1 LSSSNAFNNFTG
13 GRWTPSRGGATFGD
27 ENPAQRG
34 SNIGTFQ
41 SSIADDVR
49 EAIDAAADAF
59 RSWRKTTVAERQRYI
74 AGFLNLLKDSREEI
88 ARIVTLENGKTIRE
102 SRAEVDSALVEGGY
116 HLQQTASFFEQ
127 ASQKR
132 VGALTTWTKL
142 EPVGVV
148 GIISPWNF
156 PMNVM
161 CRKTL
166 PALLTGNTVV
176 FKPATFTPW
185 SGVYMAGLFERAG
198 LPPGVFNCVTGPGS
212 ALGDVI
218 VTDPRIRAI
227 SFTGSTAV
235 GKKIQAKAAA
245 NLTRTQLELG
255 GKNALIVMDDADL
268 ALALEAAVTAGFSN
282 AGQWCTSTSRVLL
295 HQKIATPFLD
305 ALVKRA
311 DDMTVGDGLNESTD
325 MGPVA
330 GAAQHA
336 DVTAAIRQAISDG
349 ARIVAGAARPKS
361 RTASP
366 ESRAPSPGPQ
376 APSPESRAASP
387 DGYFVR
393 PTVLTGVTPQMTA
406 FREEIFGPVLA
417 VCEFKS
423 LDEALALANDSMY
436 GLSSAIYTTSAA
448 TAEAYVDGIEAGLA
462 HVNVHTGYKEPSL
475 PFGGVKQS
483 GAGLPENSETGL
495 EFFVDRKAVY
505 ERFSSGT

>member
-1 LSSSNAFNNFTG
+1 MDTFNNFIR
-13 GRWTPSRGGATFGD
+13 GRWTPSRSGATFGD
-27 ENPAQRG
+27 ENPATRG
-34 SNIGTFQ
+34 SSLGAFAASTSGDIT
-41 SSIADDVR
+41 

-59 RSWRKTTVAERQRYI
+59 RTWRRTTVADRQQYV
-74 AGFLNLLKDSREEI
+74 AEFLKLLKDSREEL
-88 ARIVTLENGKTIRE
+88 ARIVTLENGKTIKE

-116 HLQQTASFFEQ
+116 HLQQVAGFFEN
-127 ASQKR
+127 AGQKST
-132 VGALTTWTKL
+132 GALTTWVKL

-176 FKPATFTPW
+176 LKPATFTPW
-185 SGVYMAGLFERAG
+185 SGIYMARLFERAG
-198 LPPGVFNCVTGPGS
+198 LPPGVFNCVTGLGAS
-212 ALGDVI
+212 IGNALIDDARV
-218 VTDPRIRAI
+218 RAV
-227 SFTGSTAV
+227 SFTGSTDV
-235 GKKIQAKAAA
+235 GRKIQGRAAA

-268 ALALEAAVTAGFSN
+268 TMAVEAAITAGFSN

-295 HQKIATPFLD
+295 HKTIAAPFLD
-305 ALVKRA
+305 ALISRA
-311 DDMTVGDGLNESTD
+311 NAMAVGDGLSESTD

-330 GAAQHA
+330 GPKQHE
-336 DVTAAIRQAISDG
+336 DVSAAIRQAVADG
-349 ARIVAGAARPKS
+349 ARLAAGAD
-361 RTASP
+361 TAALP
-366 ESRAPSPGPQ
+366 A
-376 APSPESRAASP
+376 

-393 PTVLTGVTPQMTA
+393 PTVLTRVTPDMSA
-406 FREEIFGPVLA
+406 FRDEIFGPVLA
-417 VCEFKS
+417 VCEFGS
-423 LDEALALANDSMY
+423 LDEALELANNSIY
-436 GLSSAIYTTSAA
+436 GLSSAIYTASAA
-448 TAEAYVDGIEAGLA
+448 TAHAYVDGIEAGLA

-505 ERFSSGT
+505 ERLIDGTKT

>member
-1 LSSSNAFNNFTG
+1 MSSSSAFNNFIA
-13 GRWTPSRGGATFGD
+13 GRWTPSAGGVTFGN
-27 ENPAQRG
+27 ENPAHRG
-34 SNIGTFQ
+34 SSLGAFQ
-41 SSIADDVR
+41 SSSVHDVR
-49 EAIDAAADAF
+49 DAIDAAAEAF
-59 RSWRKTTVAERQRYI
+59 RSWRRTSVADRQRHI
-74 AGFLNLLKDSREEI
+74 AAFLNLLKDSREEL

-116 HLQQTASFFEQ
+116 HLQQVAGFYDSTSRKHA
-127 ASQKR
+127 R
-132 VGALTTWTKL
+132 DLTTWVKL

-198 LPPGVFNCVTGPGS
+198 LPPGVLNCVTGPGS
-212 ALGDVI
+212 SIGDAI
-218 VTDPRIRAI
+218 VHDPRVRAV
-227 SFTGSTAV
+227 SFTGSTEV
-235 GKKIQAKAAA
+235 GKQIQAKAAA

-268 ALALEAAVTAGFSN
+268 SLALEAAITAGFSN

-295 HQKIATPFLD
+295 HRKIADAFLG
-305 ALVKRA
+305 LLTKRA
-311 DDMTVGDGLNESTD
+311 DGMAVGDGLSETTD

-330 GAAQHA
+330 GPKQHA
-336 DVTAAIRQAISDG
+336 DVTAAIRQAVSDG
-349 ARIVAGAARPKS
+349 ARLVAGAGAL
-361 RTASP
+361 
-366 ESRAPSPGPQ
+366 PQ
-376 APSPESRAASP
+376 

-393 PTVLTGVTPQMTA
+393 PTVLTGVTPQMPA
-406 FREEIFGPVLA
+406 FRDEIFGPVLA
-417 VCEFKS
+417 VCEFTS
-423 LDEALALANDSMY
+423 LEEALALANDSMY
-436 GLSSAIYTTSAA
+436 GLSSAMYTTSRA

-505 ERFSSGT
+505 ERLSSGT

>member
-1 LSSSNAFNNFTG
+1 MDSAGRSTAAPAPARIRPHAMTLLATHYNFIDG
-13 GRWTPSRGGATFGD
+13 KWTASASGATFGD
-27 ENPAQRG
+27 ENPAHRG
-34 SNIGTFQ
+34 STLGSFQ
-41 SSIADDVR
+41 SSTVDDVR
-49 EAIDAAADAF
+49 GAIDAAAEA
-59 RSWRKTTVAERQRYI
+59 WRTWRRTSVAERQSFVS
-74 AGFLNLLKDSREEI
+74 AFLELLRESRDAI

-102 SRAEVDSALVEGGY
+102 SRAEVDSALIEGEH
-116 HLQQTASFFEQ
+116 HLRQAAGFFER
-127 ASQKR
+127 ASR
-132 VGALTTWTKL
+132 RSSGDLDTWVRL

-185 SGVYMAGLFERAG
+185 SGVFMAQLFERTG
-198 LPPGVFNCVTGPGS
+198 LPAGVFNCVTGPGAS
-212 ALGDVI
+212 IGHAI
-218 VTDPRIRAI
+218 VDDPRVRAV

-235 GKKIQAKAAA
+235 GKQIQLRAAA

-268 ALALEAAVTAGFSN
+268 TLALDAAVTAGFSN

-295 HQKIATPFLD
+295 QRGIAEAFVG
-305 ALVKRA
+305 ALASRA
-311 DDMTVGDGLNESTD
+311 DAMVVGDGMSEATD

-330 GAAQHA
+330 GAKQHD
-336 DVTAAIRQAISDG
+336 DVRAAIRQAIADG
-349 ARIVAGAARPKS
+349 ARPVAGAQP
-361 RTASP
+361 ASVP
-366 ESRAPSPGPQ
+366 A
-376 APSPESRAASP
+376 

-393 PTVLTGVTPQMTA
+393 PTVLTHVTPAMPA
-406 FREEIFGPVLA
+406 FRDEIFGPVLA
-417 VCEFKS
+417 VSDFDTLE
-423 LDEALALANDSMY
+423 EAIELANDSMY
-436 GLSSAIYTTSAA
+436 GLSSAIYTTRRS
-448 TAEAYVDGIEAGLA
+448 TADTYIEAVEAGLA

-505 ERFSSGT
+505 ERGCRHSD